1 MKNTQDNKPQPIA
14 CALTLAIAFGLGIMF
29 ALAVIS

>member
-1 MKNTQDNKPQPIA
+1 MKNNKSQTLE